1 MNSARFLAGQ
11 REYFEGSYKGF
22 KSFGGPS
29 VYFHQQCLRAA
40 ENEFLSSRHI
50 EMLYATLVAW
60 GMHRMGDPKV
70 TKTKLTDWDEFRRS
84 IVEQRAALEPFRGC
98 RMLGVSEG
106 DYSDAVAAM
115 KPHYR
120 TLTLSTSAATLV
132 VNSKALFHMFL
143 EFIPPIDRQY
153 TVRFFQ
159 RPPERWRDSKGKF
172 RIVNLP
178 SDVEGQFDLFH
189 RVCVDIKKLAD
200 RVEPTI
206 LEGERVTHGVTAP
219 KALDNAIVNYVKIVS
234 EITA

>member
-1 MNSARFLAGQ
+1 
-11 REYFEGSYKGF
+11 
-22 KSFGGPS
+22 
-29 VYFHQQCLRAA
+29 
-40 ENEFLSSRHI
+40 
-50 EMLYATLVAW
+50 
-60 GMHRMGDPKV
+60 
-70 TKTKLTDWDEFRRS
+70 
-84 IVEQRAALEPFRGC
+84 
-98 RMLGVSEG
+98 
-106 DYSDAVAAM
+106 M

-120 TLTLSTSAATLV
+120 TLTLSTSAATV
-132 VNSKALFHMFL
+132 EVNSKALFHMFP

-178 SDVEGQFDLFH
+178 SDVEGQFDLSH